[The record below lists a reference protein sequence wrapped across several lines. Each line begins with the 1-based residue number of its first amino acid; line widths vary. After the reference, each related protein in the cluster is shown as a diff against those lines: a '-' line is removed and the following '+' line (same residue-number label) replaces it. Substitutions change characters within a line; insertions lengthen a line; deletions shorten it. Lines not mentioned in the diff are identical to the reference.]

1 MIRAE
6 TFRADGDDLV
16 RCVTPRSGR
25 AYEHR
30 CERAVF
36 LDVLHTIDE
45 RCGDPFTYEQVRD
58 ATGHPASQVA
68 TAVAF
73 LKERG
78 TLVPAGHKRHRAATD
93 AYLDGMLEL
102 LALAEEAAY
111 LEGYADGQRGALMA
125 NSENVTPITPDPV
138 R

>member
-1 MIRAE
+1 MNRAE
-6 TFRADGDDLV
+6 TFRTDGDDLV
-16 RCVTPRSGR
+16 RSVIPRSGR

-36 LDVLHTIDE
+36 VDVLYAIDA
-45 RCGDPFTYEQVRD
+45 RCGDPFTYEQVREE
-58 ATGHPASQVA
+58 TGHPASQVA

-73 LKERG
+73 LKEVG
-78 TLVPAGHKRHRAATD
+78 TLAPAGRKRHRATTD
-93 AYLDGMLEL
+93 AYLDGMIEL

-111 LEGYADGQRGALMA
+111 LEGYRDGTRGALMA
-125 NSENVTPITPDPV
+125 NSESVTGITARRV